1 MVSECVAIPI
11 QVGLV
16 GILGLLVS
24 MFPDHILDRVDISAT
39 VMCIDHN
46 VSLGGGAVSGFLIAH
61 NFHYHACSL
70 NRLLFLLFPLQIISF
85 AL

>member
-1 MVSECVAIPI
+1 MVSKCVAIPI
-11 QVGLV
+11 QVRLV
-16 GILGLLVS
+16 GILGLLVA

-46 VSLGGGAVSGFLIAH
+46 VSLRGGAVSGFLIAH

-70 NRLLFLLFPLQIISF
+70 NRLLFLLFPIQIFSF

>member
-1 MVSECVAIPI
+1 VVSECVAIPI
-11 QVGLV
+11 QVRLV
-16 GILGLLVS
+16 GILGLLVA
-24 MFPDHILDRVDISAT
+24 MFLDYILDRVDISAT

-61 NFHYHACSL
+61 NFHYHTCSL
-70 NRLLFLLFPLQIISF
+70 NCLLLLLFPLQIFSF

>member
-1 MVSECVAIPI
+1 MAIPI

-16 GILGLLVS
+16 CILCLLVA
-24 MFPDHILDRVDISAT
+24 MFPDHILDCVNISAT
-39 VMCIDHN
+39 GVCIDHN

-70 NRLLFLLFPLQIISF
+70 NRLLFLLFPLQIFSF